1 MRKEELVNII
11 KGGLIV
17 SCYAGP
23 DINPEMG
30 MPETMAC
37 VARSCVAG
45 GAVAIRTNAQNV
57 KAIKEAVDVPVIAI
71 RKIYENGYDGDFRI
85 TPTMDV
91 VDELV
96 SYGADAI
103 AIDATKRRRYD
114 DNSLED
120 FVRMIKEKYPDLTI
134 IADISTIDEAK
145 RAYDAGCDIIGSTL
159 SGYTPYS
166 ENPVVFGEMPLS
178 DPDYK
183 ILKEMKEYGIDAIIA
198 EGRYDD
204 GFKMQKALDSGATA
218 VVIGTSIT
226 MPKKIVQGILI
237 EAGNR

>member
-1 MRKEELVNII
+1 MRKEKLLEII
-11 KGGLIV
+11 RNGLIV
-17 SCYAGP
+17 SCYAGE

-30 MPETMAC
+30 TPETMAC
-37 VARSCVAG
+37 VAKSCVAG
-45 GAVAIRTNAQNV
+45 GAKAIRTNAQNV
-57 KAIKEAVDVPVIAI
+57 TAIKKAVDVPVIAI
-71 RKIYENGYDGDFRI
+71 KKIYENGYDGDFRI

-103 AIDATKRRRYD
+103 AIDATKRKRYD
-114 DNSLED
+114 DNTLEE
-120 FVRMIKEKYPDLTI
+120 FVEKIKNKYPDI
-134 IADISTIDEAK
+134 CVIADISTLEEAI
-145 RAYDAGCDIIGSTL
+145 RAYKAGCDIIGSTL

-166 ENPVVFGEMPLS
+166 DNPVVFGHMPLS

-183 ILKEMKEYGIDAIIA
+183 ILKEMKENGIDAIIA

-204 GFKMQKALDSGATA
+204 GEKMRKALDAGASA

-226 MPKKIVQGILI
+226 MPKKIVQKILI
-237 EAGNR
+237 DAEL

>member
-1 MRKEELVNII
+1 MRKEELLKAI

-30 MPETMAC
+30 SPETMAC
-37 VARSCVAG
+37 VAKSCVAG

-57 KAIKEAVDVPVIAI
+57 RAIKAVVSVPVIAI
-71 RKIYENGYDGDFRI
+71 KKIYENGYDGDFRI

-103 AIDATKRRRYD
+103 AIDATIRKRYD
-114 DNSLED
+114 DNTLEE
-120 FVRMIKEKYPDLTI
+120 FVTMIKEKYPDLSI
-134 IADISTIDEAK
+134 IADISTIGEAE
-145 RAYDAGCDIIGSTL
+145 RAWKAGCDIVGSTL

-166 ENPVVFGEMPLS
+166 DHPVVFGEMPLS

-183 ILKEMKEYGIDAIIA
+183 ILTQMKEAGIDAIIA
-198 EGRYDD
+198 EGRYDN
-204 GFKMQKALDSGATA
+204 GVKMKKALDSGATA

-237 EAGNR
+237 DANK